1 MSEKLPNS
9 RPPTYD
15 NPEQYNPEL
24 TRGDSMLQGEQT
36 PSPAERIGLVDGE
49 FVVRRSSGQEETGW
63 SVNRVVEQV
72 VEGGAARCIAI
83 LNKTEL
89 APDGSGPQTATKAVP
104 LEALQS
110 WQVSAAT
117 ESHVN
122 GNHDQ
127 DRAESRESLRLK
139 SLFQPLLRSE
149 PVEDP
154 NYDIL
159 IRAVVEDNPA
169 VQEAA
174 NVYRQELDKAE
185 PLQREYDKF
194 VSEATIKLSAE
205 YLKRALE
212 TDSQLAGL
220 IGSLKADFGLNDPV
234 SVVNAIRTNP
244 DMRLA
249 VGKYMLDKI
258 NLFAKKHPDD
268 LPDRVRCNGEKAPK
282 GLIAEY
288 IKTRISSREY
298 VALLCLA
305 KLDGSFNGLM
315 ADDIEIGSDGNAI
328 VGQHRIAADMIL
340 NEPAV

>member
-139 SLFQPLLRSE
+139 SLFQPLSRPE

-154 NYDIL
+154 DYDIL
-159 IRAVVEDNPA
+159 IRAVVEDDPK

-174 NVYRQELDKAE
+174 NAYRQELDKAE

-205 YLKRALE
+205 YLERALE
-212 TDSQLAGL
+212 TDSQLAEL

-258 NLFAKKHPDD
+258 NLFAEKHPDD

-315 ADDIEIGSDGNAI
+315 ADDIEIGSDGNVI
-328 VGQHRIAADMIL
+328 VGQHRVAADMIL
-340 NEPAV
+340 NEPAG